1 MLPGCMAEARKAK
14 KKSETDG
21 ATTVGKALE
30 VLDLVAEI
38 GRPSRFTE
46 LQDKCDL
53 PKGTL
58 YRFLQTLTK
67 QGLLTY
73 DPERKVYFI
82 GMRLVRLA
90 HAAWKQS
97 SLAPVAQPHLDA
109 LAGLVRETIHL
120 AQLDGGHVLYV
131 DKLYPSRPVEMFSSA
146 GKVGPAYCTGV
157 GKAMLAYLAD
167 DQLERALAQQSF
179 YRFTE
184 NTITTKTALLAEL
197 ATIRKRGFA
206 FDDEE
211 HEPGIICVA
220 VPVLSERGHLLGGL
234 SVTALR
240 GQRDLDELEKL
251 VPNLQATAA
260 RIAAD
265 SENWRFPETKK
276 SIQPM
281 GT

>member
-1 MLPGCMAEARKAK
+1 MAKSRKATNG
-14 KKSETDG
+14 ETDSL
-21 ATTVGKALE
+21 TTVEKALE
-30 VLDLVAEI
+30 VLDLVSEQ
-38 GRPSRFTE
+38 GRPMRFTE
-46 LQDKCDL
+46 LQAKSDL

-58 YRFLQTLTK
+58 YRFIQTLTK
-67 QGLLTY
+67 QGMLTY
-73 DPERKVYFI
+73 DPDRKVYFL

-97 SLAPVAQPHLDA
+97 SLAPVAHPHLNA
-109 LAGLVRETIHL
+109 LAGLIRETIHL

-157 GKAMLAYLAD
+157 GKAMLAHLSKE
-167 DQLERALAQQSF
+167 QLGRALAQQSF

-184 NTITTKTALLAEL
+184 RTITTKTALLEEL
-197 ATIRKRGFA
+197 AVIRKRGYA

-211 HEPGIICVA
+211 HERGIICVS
-220 VPVLSERGHLLGGL
+220 VPIVSEFGHLLGGL

-240 GQRDLDELEKL
+240 VQIDFDELEKL

-265 SENWRFPETKK
+265 TENWRFPEIDRP
-276 SIQPM
+276 IQPM
-281 GT
+281 GAYQP

>member
-1 MLPGCMAEARKAK
+1 MSERRLTTK
-14 KKSETDG
+14 KQDADG
-21 ATTVGKALE
+21 ATTVAKALE
-30 VLDLVAEI
+30 VLDLVGEI
-38 GRPSRFTE
+38 GRPARFTE
-46 LQDKCDL
+46 LQDRSEL

-73 DPERKVYFI
+73 DPDRKVYFL

-157 GKAMLAYLAD
+157 GKAMLAYLAE
-167 DQLERALAQQSF
+167 DQLGRALGQQSF
-179 YRFTE
+179 YKFTE
-184 NTITTKTALLAEL
+184 RTITSKAALLDEL
-197 ATIRKRGFA
+197 AAIRKRGFA
-206 FDDEE
+206 RDDEE
-211 HEPGIICVA
+211 HERGIICVA
-220 VPVLSERGHLLGGL
+220 VPILSDRGHLLGGL

-240 GQRDLDELEKL
+240 GQKDFDELEKL
-251 VPNLQATAA
+251 VPTMQATAE

-265 SENWRFPETKK
+265 TENWRFPETNQC
-276 SIQPM
+276 IQPM
-281 GT
+281 GA

>member
-1 MLPGCMAEARKAK
+1 MAEGRVTARKH
-14 KKSETDG
+14 ETDG
-21 ATTVGKALE
+21 ATTVAKALE
-30 VLDLVAEI
+30 VLDLVADI
-38 GRPSRFTE
+38 GRPARFSE
-46 LQDKCDL
+46 LQDLCKL

-67 QGLLTY
+67 QSLLTY
-73 DPERKVYFI
+73 DPDRKVYFL

-157 GKAMLAYLAD
+157 GKAMLAFLAD
-167 DQLERALAQQSF
+167 EQLERALDQQSF

-184 NTITTKTALLAEL
+184 RTITSKPDLLAEL
-197 ATIRKRGFA
+197 AAIRKRGFA
-206 FDDEE
+206 IDDEE
-211 HEPGIICVA
+211 HERGIICVA
-220 VPVLSERGHLLGGL
+220 VPILSDLGHLLGGL

-240 GQRDLDELEKL
+240 GQRDFDELEKL
-251 VPNLQATAA
+251 VPTMQATAA

-265 SENWRFPETKK
+265 TENWRFPETNQC
-276 SIQPM
+276 IQPM
-281 GT
+281 GTYQR

>member
-1 MLPGCMAEARKAK
+1 MADRRITTK
-14 KKSETDG
+14 KHDTDG
-21 ATTVGKALE
+21 ATTVAKALE
-30 VLDLVAEI
+30 VLDLIADI
-38 GRPSRFTE
+38 GRPVRFAE
-46 LQDKCDL
+46 LQDHSEL

-73 DPERKVYFI
+73 DPDRKVYFL

-157 GKAMLAYLAD
+157 GKAMLAYLAEE
-167 DQLERALAQQSF
+167 QLERAIAQQSF
-179 YRFTE
+179 YRFTDR
-184 NTITTKTALLAEL
+184 TITTRSALLAEL
-197 ATIRKRGFA
+197 AAIRKRGFA
-206 FDDEE
+206 VDDEE
-211 HEPGIICVA
+211 HERGIICVA
-220 VPVLSERGHLLGGL
+220 VPILTDLGHLLGGL
-234 SVTALR
+234 SITTLR
-240 GQRDLDELEKL
+240 GQKDFDELEKL
-251 VPNLQATAA
+251 VPTMQTTAA

-265 SENWRFPETKK
+265 TENWRFPETNQC
-276 SIQPM
+276 IQPM
-281 GT
+281 GA